1 MSPSTAAA
9 GDLRQKVVGG
19 LGWKLLSQIIAQ
31 GSRTIVGIL
40 LAHLLTPREFG
51 LAAMALVFTSLA
63 YIFTDLSLGSA
74 LIQRSNITELDRST
88 VFWTTLAA
96 GTVMT
101 LVGVALAPLAGD
113 FFSMPSVTPLF
124 AVASLLIFLSALGGT
139 QMALLTR
146 EMNFR
151 SLEIREIASTLFGT
165 AVAVA
170 MALVGFGAW
179 TIIGQTLCTAAA
191 SVFLVWRLSTWRPK
205 LIYSRES
212 LKTLGSFGIKTLF
225 SKILS
230 YTILNTD
237 NLLIGRYLGSFALGV
252 YTIAYN
258 LMVLP
263 TARIAQPVQTVFY
276 SAFAR
281 LQDEPIRLGRAWLRG
296 TQLVAAINV
305 PAFLGLAIIAPDFV
319 PVVLGQRWHSAIPVL
334 QLLSLAGVAQS
345 FQTLNWS
352 VIQAVG
358 RPGRVLRF
366 MVFSAAITVGAFV
379 LGLQWGIVGV
389 AGFFAVSR
397 AVSMIVFTWTTCRT
411 IAMPVMDFVRSTS
424 WVTALS
430 LPMGIAVYLAR
441 VALVDAGVPAAVRLA
456 VLVLLGAGV
465 YGGLVVWRAPDL
477 FAEARGL
484 FRRKNYAS

>member
-1 MSPSTAAA
+1 MTTSTPAASA
-9 GDLRQKVVGG
+9 LRQKVVGG

-40 LAHLLTPREFG
+40 LAHLLTPQEFG

-74 LIQRSNITELDRST
+74 LIQRPNLTEADRST
-88 VFWTTLAA
+88 VFWTTLATGA
-96 GTVMT
+96 VMT
-101 LVGVALAPLAGD
+101 LVGVALAPLAGA

-124 AVASLLIFLSALGGT
+124 AVASLSTFLSALGGT

-165 AVAVA
+165 AVAIT
-170 MALVGFGAW
+170 MALAGFGAW
-179 TIIGQTLCTAAA
+179 TIIGQTLFTAAA

-205 LIYSRES
+205 WIYSRES
-212 LKTLGSFGIKTLF
+212 LRTLGSFGIKTLL
-225 SKILS
+225 SKVLGYI
-230 YTILNTD
+230 IVNTD
-237 NLLIGRYLGSFALGV
+237 NLLIGRYLGSYALGV

-263 TARIAQPVQTVFY
+263 AARIALPVQTVFY
-276 SAFAR
+276 AAFAR
-281 LQDEPIRLGRAWLRG
+281 LQDDTARLGRAWLRG

-319 PVVLGQRWHSAIPVL
+319 PVVLGPRWDAAVPVL
-334 QLLSLAGVAQS
+334 QFLCLAGIAHS
-345 FQTLNWS
+345 FQTLDWS

-366 MVFSAAITVGAFV
+366 MTFSAVITVVAFV
-379 LGLQWGIVGV
+379 LGLHWGIVGV
-389 AGFFAVSR
+389 AALFAVSR
-397 AVSMIVFTWTTCRT
+397 TIAMVVFTWLTCRT
-411 IAMPVMDFVRSTS
+411 IAMPVREFVRSTG
-424 WVTALS
+424 WVAALS
-430 LPMGIAVYLAR
+430 LPMGVAVYLAR
-441 VALVDAGVPAAVRLA
+441 VGLIDAGVPAAARLA

-465 YGGLVVWRAPDL
+465 YGGLVVWRAPEL
-477 FAEARGL
+477 LAEVRGL
-484 FRRKNYAS
+484 FRRNNYAS

>member
-1 MSPSTAAA
+1 VTTSTPAASA
-9 GDLRQKVVGG
+9 LRQKVVGG

-40 LAHLLTPREFG
+40 LAHLLTPQEFG

-74 LIQRSNITELDRST
+74 LIQRPNLTEADRST
-88 VFWTTLAA
+88 VFWTTLATGA
-96 GTVMT
+96 VMT
-101 LVGVALAPLAGD
+101 LVGVALAPLAGA

-124 AVASLLIFLSALGGT
+124 AVASLSTFLSALGGT

-165 AVAVA
+165 AVGIT
-170 MALVGFGAW
+170 MAISGFGAW

-191 SVFLVWRLSTWRPK
+191 SAFLVWRLSTWRPK
-205 LIYSRES
+205 WIYSRES
-212 LKTLGSFGIKTLF
+212 LRTLGSFGVKTLL
-225 SKILS
+225 SKILG
-230 YTILNTD
+230 YIIWNTD

-263 TARIAQPVQTVFY
+263 AARVAIPVQTVFY
-276 SAFAR
+276 AAFAR

-296 TQLVAAINV
+296 TQLITAINV
-305 PAFLGLAIIAPDFV
+305 PAFLGLAVIAPDFV
-319 PVVLGQRWHSAIPVL
+319 PVVLGPRWDSAVPVL
-334 QLLSLAGVAQS
+334 QWLCLAGAAHS
-345 FQTLNWS
+345 FQTLDWS

-366 MVFSAAITVGAFV
+366 MTFSAVITVLAFV

-389 AGFFAVSR
+389 AAFFAMSR
-397 AVSMIVFTWTTCRT
+397 TISMVVFTWTTCRT
-411 IAMPVMDFVRSTS
+411 IAMPVMEFVRSTG
-424 WVTALS
+424 WVAALS
-430 LPMGIAVYLAR
+430 LPMGVAVYLAR
-441 VALVDAGVPAAVRLA
+441 VALVDAGVPAAARVA

-465 YGGLVVWRAPDL
+465 YGGLVVWRAPEL
-477 FAEARGL
+477 LAEFRGL
-484 FRRKNYAS
+484 FRRKNYAP